1 MTPLIGYRANRKLD
15 EQGTLLPV
23 RPPAAIAGMPSD
35 LDGCDT
41 SARPSRVADY
51 AYRIAAVT
59 AGLVL
64 LATVM

>member
-1 MTPLIGYRANRKLD
+1 MTPLIGFRANRKLD
-15 EQGTLLPV
+15 QQNVLLPV
-23 RPPAAIAGMPSD
+23 RPPAIVADKAPG
-35 LDGCDT
+35 LDGCE
-41 SARPSRVADY
+41 SSVRPSRVADY

>member
-1 MTPLIGYRANRKLD
+1 MTRLIEFRANRKLD
-15 EQGTLLPV
+15 QQNVLFPV
-23 RPPAAIAGMPSD
+23 HPAAIVADKAAD
-35 LDGCDT
+35 LDGCED
-41 SARPSRVADY
+41 SVRPSRVADY